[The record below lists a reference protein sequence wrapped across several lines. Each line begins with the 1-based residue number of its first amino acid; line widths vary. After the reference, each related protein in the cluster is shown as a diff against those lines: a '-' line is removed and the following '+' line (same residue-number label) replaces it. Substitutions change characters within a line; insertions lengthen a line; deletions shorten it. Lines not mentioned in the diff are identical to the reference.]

1 MLSMDIMKAIAPR
14 LQVLARSLPDD
25 KRLLVETLKDRGN
38 IIGVTGDGTN
48 DGPALKTV
56 HIGFSMGITGTE
68 VAKEAS
74 NIILMDD
81 NSSSIVHAIM
91 WGCCVNDTVL
101 TLLQFQ
107 INTNITAVIIM
118 FVTAIALASDS
129 AVQLLWIN
137 FIMDTS
143 ATLALA
149 MDQATK
155 ALVNCKPDKRTDLL
169 FTVDMIQ

>member
-1 MLSMDIMKAIAPR
+1 
-14 LQVLARSLPDD
+14 
-25 KRLLVETLKDRGN
+25 
-38 IIGVTGDGTN
+38 
-48 DGPALKTV
+48 
-56 HIGFSMGITGTE
+56 MGITGTK
-68 VAKEAS
+68 VTKKAS

-91 WGCCVNDTVL
+91 WGCCINDAVL

-107 INTNITAVIIM
+107 INTDITAIIIM
-118 FVTAIALASDS
+118 FITAIALASDS

>member
-1 MLSMDIMKAIAPR
+1 MPG
-14 LQVLARSLPDD
+14 D
-25 KRLLVETLKDRGN
+25 KQLLVETLKDRGD
-38 IIGVTGDGTN
+38 IIGITGDGMN

-81 NSSSIVHAIM
+81 NSLSIVHAIM
-91 WGCCVNDTVL
+91 WGCCVNDAVL
-101 TLLQFQ
+101 MLLQFQ
-107 INTNITAVIIM
+107 INTNITAVVIM

-143 ATLALA
+143 ATLVLV

-155 ALVNCKPDKRTDLL
+155 ALVNRKLDKRTDLL
-169 FTVDMIQ
+169 FTVNMI